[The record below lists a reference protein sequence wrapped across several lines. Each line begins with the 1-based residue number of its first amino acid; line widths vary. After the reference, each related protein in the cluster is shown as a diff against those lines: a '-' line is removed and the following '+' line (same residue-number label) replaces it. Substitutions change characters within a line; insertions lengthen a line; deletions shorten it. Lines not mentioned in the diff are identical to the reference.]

1 MSTNP
6 STTQEM
12 TQQRAIELA
21 VFAMSMWKHPIGDC
35 TTQDLDALD
44 NGAEEAIARLLDL
57 KEELKAHQCAVCGG
71 AIRTVPQCVMTI
83 DPVTKKFG
91 MVEDLAACISC
102 NNVLR
107 PEIIALA
114 RKKGWTRTKNMQ
126 NI

>member
-6 STTQEM
+6 STQQKMSQQE
-12 TQQRAIELA
+12 AIDLA

-44 NGAEEAIARLLDL
+44 NGAEEAIDRLREL
-57 KEELKAHQCAVCGG
+57 KEELRSHQCAVCGG

-83 DPVTKKFG
+83 DPATKKFA

-102 NNVLR
+102 YNVLR
-107 PEIIALA
+107 PEIIAQA
-114 RKKGWTRTKNMQ
+114 RTKGWTRAKNMQ

>member
-12 TQQRAIELA
+12 TQERAIDLA

-35 TTQDLDALD
+35 TTEDLDALD

-57 KEELKAHQCAVCGG
+57 KEGLKAHQCAVCGG
-71 AIRTVPQCVMTI
+71 EIRTIPQCVMTI
-83 DPVTKKFG
+83 DPATGEFG
-91 MVEDLAACISC
+91 VVEDLAACVSC
-102 NNVLR
+102 YNVLR

-114 RKKGWTRTKNMQ
+114 RTKGWTRAKNMR